1 MERANV
7 DERVTL
13 LRELAS
19 RRGITDSY
27 CDIEGKVHE
36 TTDEVRAELL
46 GACGFRTAT
55 VEELRDELSAMDR
68 EAWSHLV
75 EPVLVR
81 TQAELANGLRLH
93 APGRVTK
100 ARLTLIGEDGSER
113 RVEADSQNIVTIAE
127 LEVAGGA
134 SWKCACPLPV
144 DVELGYYD
152 LDVEVEM
159 GEQRARQ
166 RTRLIVCPERAYLPG
181 WYERGEKVAGLAIS
195 LYGLRSHRNCG
206 AGDLGDLRRFI
217 EWAASTAGVQ
227 FVGLNPIHSIFNRQP
242 YNASPYLPTSRY
254 YRNSIYIDLSAV
266 EDFTDSPEAQALFQS
281 APMRNRL
288 VKLRAADTVQYEE
301 VASLKLEL
309 LDLAFGRFR
318 EHATPERRRAFE
330 EYVAAE
336 GVLLDNFATFCA
348 IYEHVHAEDPEAWSW
363 TDWPEEL
370 QDPASPAV
378 SPFREEHAQRI
389 LFFKYLQWQ
398 LELQLAAAALAARA
412 GGMRV
417 GLYLDLALAVDRHG
431 ADNWAYRHLFVDG
444 AKSGAPPDPLGPQG
458 QDWQFP
464 PPNRDRYRED
474 AYRLFSEKIRK
485 NCRHAGALR
494 LDHVMRLVRLFWIPR
509 DRTPSEGAYVL
520 DFHEDLLKIVCLES
534 VRNQTMI
541 IGEDLGTVPDSIR
554 EELSKR
560 GILSYRVFYFERRL
574 DGSFKGPGEY
584 PRLSIA
590 TLSTHDLP
598 TLAGYW
604 DETDIAR
611 REEAGL
617 LVDEDD
623 RRDARLDRRADKM
636 RVAETTELPLDA
648 PVADVRDRIVEFLAA
663 TNSAMMMLNQED
675 LFLEREQQNMP
686 GTTVEHLN
694 WARKMRYSIEQIARD
709 PEVRTASQTLHDI
722 LARNGRASRR
732 LRTTRYFDERVLEKR
747 PYVRMETC
755 ARAIEQPARREV
767 RADGR
772 VTSWIFLPD
781 MGTHLRIVT
790 LEDGETVHN
799 AFLDHDF
806 KED

>member
-1 MERANV
+1 M
-7 DERVTL
+7 L
-13 LRELAS
+13 LRELAT

-27 CDIEGKVHE
+27 CDIEGKVHD

-46 GACGFRTAT
+46 EACGFRTAA
-55 VEELRDELSAMDR
+55 VEELRDELSAMER
-68 EAWSHLV
+68 AAWSRLV

-81 TQAELANGLRLH
+81 TQAELADGLRLR

-100 ARLTLIGEDGSER
+100 VLLTVVGEDGGER
-113 RVEADSQNIVTIAE
+113 HVEADAQSVVTIEE
-127 LEVAGGA
+127 LVVAGNS

-159 GEQRARQ
+159 GDRRARQ
-166 RTRLIVCPERAYLPG
+166 RTRLIVCPERAYLPE

-195 LYGLRSHRNCG
+195 LYGLRSNRNCG

-217 EWAASTAGVQ
+217 EWAAATAGVQ

-254 YRNSIYIDLSAV
+254 YRNFIYIDLNAV
-266 EDFTDSPEAQALFQS
+266 EDIADSPEAQALLQS
-281 APMRNRL
+281 AAMRSRL
-288 VKLRAADTVQYEE
+288 AKLRAADTVQYEE
-301 VASLKLEL
+301 VASVKLEL
-309 LDLAFGRFR
+309 LDLAFSQFR
-318 EHATPERRRAFE
+318 EQATPERRGAFE
-330 EYVAAE
+330 EYEAGE

-348 IYEHVHAEDPEAWSW
+348 IYEHVHARDPEAWSW
-363 TDWPEEL
+363 SDWPEEL
-370 QDPASPAV
+370 RDPSGAAV
-378 SPFREEHAQRI
+378 LRFKEEHAERI
-389 LFFKYLQWQ
+389 RFLKYLQWQ
-398 LELQLAAAALAARA
+398 LELQLAEAARTA
-412 GGMRV
+412 RTCGMPV

-431 ADNWAYRHLFVDG
+431 ADYWAYRHLFVGG

-464 PPNRDRYRED
+464 PPNRDHYRAD

-554 EELSKR
+554 EELSRR

-574 DGSFKGPGEY
+574 DGSFKGTGEY
-584 PRLSIA
+584 PRLSLA

-617 LVDEDD
+617 LVNEDD

-648 PVADVRDRIVEFLAA
+648 PVADVRDRIVELLAA
-663 TNSAMMMLNQED
+663 TNSAMMMLNHED

-686 GTTVEHLN
+686 GTTIEHLN
-694 WARKMRYSIEQIARD
+694 WARKMRYSIEEIARD
-709 PEVRTASQTLHDI
+709 PAVRAASQTLHDI
-722 LARNGRASRR
+722 LARHGRASRR
-732 LRTTRYFDERVLEKR
+732 IRTTRYFDERILEKR

-755 ARAIEQPARREV
+755 ARAIEQPAKREV

-772 VTSWIFLPD
+772 VSSWIKVPD
-781 MGTHLRIVT
+781 LGSYMRIVT
-790 LEDGETVHN
+790 LDDGETVHN